1 MNPVTG
7 SEASEENT
15 DSISVFL
22 TDDTKRNVRWR
33 MMRQMNLKAR
43 AKINLGLD
51 VVSRREDGYHDL
63 RMVMQTVS
71 LSDHVKL
78 SVTKSS
84 GVRLKTNLRFLPA
97 DRSNHAFQAAQML
110 IDEFGITEGVFIEL
124 EKCIPVSA
132 GLAGGSTDAAA
143 VLVGMNRLF
152 HLGLSQEQLRERG
165 VKIGADVPYCIMGGT
180 ALAEGVGDRLTEL
193 APIPDCSIV
202 IAKPNVRVSTKYVYT
217 HLTLDDATRH
227 PQIDRQI
234 EAIRQGDL
242 REMSRLCGNVL
253 ENVTIPEHPEISAL
267 KEEML
272 AGGALN
278 AMMSGSGPSV
288 FGIFDRREQAEA
300 VLAALKA
307 SPGKLQV
314 FLTRPYNPPRE
325 G

>member
-1 MNPVTG
+1 
-7 SEASEENT
+7 
-15 DSISVFL
+15 
-22 TDDTKRNVRWR
+22 
-33 MMRQMNLKAR
+33 
-43 AKINLGLD
+43 
-51 VVSRREDGYHDL
+51 
-63 RMVMQTVS
+63 
-71 LSDHVKL
+71 
-78 SVTKSS
+78 
-84 GVRLKTNLRFLPA
+84 
-97 DRSNHAFQAAQML
+97 
-110 IDEFGITEGVFIEL
+110 
-124 EKCIPVSA
+124 
-132 GLAGGSTDAAA
+132 
-143 VLVGMNRLF
+143 MNRLF